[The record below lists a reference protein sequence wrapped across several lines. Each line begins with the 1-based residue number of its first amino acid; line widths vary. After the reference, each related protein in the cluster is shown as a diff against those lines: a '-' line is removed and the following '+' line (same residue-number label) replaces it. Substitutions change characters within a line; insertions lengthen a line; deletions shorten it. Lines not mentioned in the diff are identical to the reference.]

1 MQIIF
6 ESVFIFGGQVQK
18 EPIVQDVGEQFE
30 TWIINVT
37 SPGQKKTTV
46 LKDKTIDV
54 NARNN
59 TESVSERTAKQMLH
73 KNQIYRRL
81 VKKNLGLLNTLIK
94 KGICLLK
101 RIWTFEQN
109 YYVKL

>member
-37 SPGQKKTTV
+37 SPGQKKDNGF
-46 LKDKTIDV
+46 KGQ
-54 NARNN
+54 NN
-59 TESVSERTAKQMLH
+59 R
-73 KNQIYRRL
+73 
-81 VKKNLGLLNTLIK
+81 
-94 KGICLLK
+94 C
-101 RIWTFEQN
+101 
-109 YYVKL
+109 

>member
-1 MQIIF
+1 MHIIF

-18 EPIVQDVGEQFE
+18 EPIVQDVGEQIE

-37 SPGQKKTTV
+37 SPGQKKTTI
-46 LKDKTIDV
+46 LKGKTIDV

-59 TESVSERTAKQMLH
+59 TERVSERTAKQMLH

-81 VKKNLGLLNTLIK
+81 VKKNLGLLNTLIE
-94 KGICLLK
+94 K
-101 RIWTFEQN
+101 RYLSTEKNMDF
-109 YYVKL
+109 